1 MPGTVLS
8 EHSSKEN
15 RQGFS
20 FLVMVKGKKKKRHW
34 KSLKGKA
41 RNKSPGYGN
50 PRKLPFCSI
59 VKEESEI

>member
-20 FLVMVKGKKKKRHW
+20 FSDGKGQETKKDT
-34 KSLKGKA
+34 
-41 RNKSPGYGN
+41 GN
-50 PRKLPFCSI
+50 H
-59 VKEESEI
+59 